1 MSTDINTPAPQFT
14 LKNRD
19 DKTISLADYSG
30 KWIVLYFYPKDNTS
44 GCTKEAID
52 FSEKL
57 SSFTKQKAVVIG
69 ISPDSPKS
77 HASFITKHALKVEL
91 LSDPSHD
98 VLEAYGVWQKKKM
111 YGREYFGVARTTF
124 LIDPEGVIREK
135 WEKVKVPG
143 HADAVLAQLCEL
155 R

>member
-1 MSTDINTPAPQFT
+1 MNTDINTPAPQFT
-14 LKNRD
+14 LKNKD
-19 DKTISLADYSG
+19 DKTISLSDYSG
-30 KWIVLYFYPKDNTS
+30 KWVVLYFYPKDNTS

-52 FSEKL
+52 FTDKL
-57 SSFTKQKAVVIG
+57 SSFTKQKAAVIG

-91 LSDPSHD
+91 LSDPSHE
-98 VLEAYGVWQKKKM
+98 VLEAFGVWQKKKM
-111 YGREYFGVARTTF
+111 YGREYFGVVRTTF
-124 LIDPEGVIREK
+124 LIDPKGVIREK

-143 HADAVLAQLCEL
+143 HADAVLTQLCEL